1 MESPNFFL
9 ILAWEAFGI
18 AMVAVAV
25 LLFQNRKMR
34 SLVNKLQERMHELV
48 NDLKKSREE
57 VGKKPPVREETYLHY
72 VNQHI
77 EQTKKHHFSFR
88 GGQDIMLDLDPEVPL
103 PRRTAAL
110 RHAILIAEKESH
122 SQILNKTNWDLLAA
136 RYQQLLDY
144 NKAYDSAPSG
154 DNGELE
160 QLREELETSRKRI
173 SNLEK
178 FKSLYFDLEKNWRES
193 KGKASEYFDEMS
205 SLISQGRPAEDLT
218 PILHNYN
225 TVYAGF
231 SDQIEA
237 GVDTNPVKYDE
248 QSHKE
253 IIRLRNVTVD
263 QHRTINDLQE
273 KLSRASNEEQRAIII
288 KDLQGEL
295 QKQAR
300 YLQESETCIRLMEEE
315 LRNSNKEIEQL
326 RVRAA
331 QVGQFRTRLKEL
343 QSAEEANQHIIHSLK
358 QDNRRLNQKIK
369 TMSESAPEDN
379 NETRALRRELTTFKA
394 KYAELEE
401 RYLDLKLNG

>member
-9 ILAWEAFGI
+9 VLAWEAFSI
-18 AMVAVAV
+18 ALAIVAV

-34 SLVNKLQERMHELV
+34 SLLNKLQERMHELV
-48 NDLKKSREE
+48 DDLKKHREE
-57 VGKKPPVREETYLHY
+57 PVKKPVVREDTYLQY
-72 VNQHI
+72 INQHI

-144 NKAYDSAPSG
+144 NKAYDSAPTG
-154 DNGELE
+154 DNADLE
-160 QLREELETSRKRI
+160 QLKEELETSRKRI

-193 KGKASEYFDEMS
+193 KGKANEYYDEMS
-205 SLISQGRPAEDLT
+205 NLITQGRAPEELT
-218 PILHNYN
+218 PILQNYH
-225 TVYAGF
+225 TVYSGF

-237 GVDTNPVKYDE
+237 GIEAPPIKYDE

-253 IIRLRNVTVD
+253 IMRLRNVTVD

-273 KLSRASNEEQRAIII
+273 KLSRASSDEQRVNVI
-288 KDLQGEL
+288 KDLQVEL
-295 QKQAR
+295 QKQSR
-300 YLQESETCIRLMEEE
+300 YMQESETCIKLMEEE

-343 QSAEEANQHIIHSLK
+343 QSSEEANQHIIQSLK
-358 QDNRRLNQKIK
+358 QDNRRLNQKLK
-369 TMSESAPEDN
+369 TISEAAPEDN
-379 NETRALRRELTTFKA
+379 NETRSLRRELTSVKA
-394 KYAELEE
+394 KFAELEE
-401 RYLDLKLNG
+401 RYLDLKLKG

>member
-1 MESPNFFL
+1 MESPNFLL
-9 ILAWEAFGI
+9 ILAWEAFGL

-48 NDLKKSREE
+48 GDLKKSREE
-57 VGKKPPVREETYLHY
+57 LSKKPPAREETYLHY
-72 VNQHI
+72 INQHI

-110 RHAILIAEKESH
+110 RHALLIAEKESH

-144 NKAYDSAPSG
+144 NKAYDGGNPG
-154 DNGELE
+154 GGEELE

-178 FKSLYFDLEKNWRES
+178 FKSLYFDLEKTWRES

-218 PILHNYN
+218 PILHNYH
-225 TVYAGF
+225 TVYSGF

-237 GVDTNPVKYDE
+237 GIDINPIKYDE

-263 QHRTINDLQE
+263 QHRTINELQE
-273 KLSRASNEEQRAIII
+273 KLSRATNEEQRANVI
-288 KDLQGEL
+288 KDLQTEL
-295 QKQAR
+295 QKQSR
-300 YLQESETCIRLMEEE
+300 YMQESETCIKLMEEE
-315 LRNSNKEIEQL
+315 LRNANKEIEQL

-343 QSAEEANQHIIHSLK
+343 QSAEEANQHIIQSLK

-369 TMSESAPEDN
+369 TISEAAPEDN

-401 RYLDLKLNG
+401 RYLDLKLKG

>member
-1 MESPNFFL
+1 MESPNFYL
-9 ILAWEAFGI
+9 ILAWEAFTVALAI
-18 AMVAVAV
+18 AAV

-34 SLVNKLQERMHELV
+34 SLINKLQTRMHELV
-48 NDLKKSREE
+48 EDIKKAREE
-57 VGKKPPVREETYLHY
+57 PAKKAPAREDSYLHY
-72 VNQHI
+72 INQHL

-144 NKAYDSAPSG
+144 NKAYDSPAAGNSG
-154 DNGELE
+154 DLE

-178 FKSLYFDLEKNWRES
+178 FKTLYFDLEKSWRES
-193 KGKASEYFDEMS
+193 KGKANEYYTEMS
-205 SLISQGRPAEDLT
+205 DLITQGRAPEELA
-218 PILHNYN
+218 PILQNYH
-225 TVYAGF
+225 TVYSGF
-231 SDQIEA
+231 NDQLEA
-237 GVDTNPVKYDE
+237 GVDVAPIKYDE

-273 KLSRASNEEQRAIII
+273 KLSRASTDDQRANII

-300 YLQESETCIRLMEEE
+300 YMQESETCIKLMEDE
-315 LRNSNKEIEQL
+315 LRNANKEVEQL
-326 RVRAA
+326 RARAA
-331 QVGQFRTRLKEL
+331 QVGQFRTRIKEL
-343 QSAEEANQHIIHSLK
+343 QSAEEANQHIIQSLK
-358 QDNRRLNQKIK
+358 QDNRRLNQKLK
-369 TMSESAPEDN
+369 TISEAAPEDN
-379 NETRALRRELTTFKA
+379 NETRALRRELTSVKA
-394 KYAELEE
+394 KFAELEE
-401 RYLDLKLNG
+401 RYLDLKLKG

>member
-1 MESPNFFL
+1 MESPSFFL
-9 ILAWEAFGI
+9 IIAWEAFGL
-18 AMVAVAV
+18 AMVAVVV
-25 LLFQNRKMR
+25 LSFQNRKMR
-34 SLVNKLQERMHELV
+34 SLMNKLQERMHELV
-48 NDLKKSREE
+48 GDLKKAREE
-57 VGKKPPVREETYLHY
+57 LNKKPPAREETYVNY
-72 VNQHI
+72 INQHI
-77 EQTKKHHFSFR
+77 ELTKKHHFSFR
-88 GGQDIMLDLDPEVPL
+88 GGQDIMLDLDPEAPL

-144 NKAYDSAPSG
+144 NKAYDNAPSSG
-154 DNGELE
+154 NADIE
-160 QLREELETSRKRI
+160 QLKEELETSRKRI

-205 SLISQGRPAEDLT
+205 SLISQGRPSEDLA
-218 PILHNYN
+218 PILQSYN
-225 TVYAGF
+225 TVYSGF

-237 GVDTNPVKYDE
+237 GIEVAPIKYDE

-263 QHRTINDLQE
+263 QHRTINELQD
-273 KLSRASNEEQRAIII
+273 KLSRATTDEQRASVI

-300 YLQESETCIRLMEEE
+300 YMQESETCIKLMEEE

-343 QSAEEANQHIIHSLK
+343 QSAEEANQHIIQSLK
-358 QDNRRLNQKIK
+358 QDNRRLNQKLK
-369 TMSESAPEDN
+369 TISEAAPEDN
-379 NETRALRRELTTFKA
+379 NETRALRRELTSIKG

-401 RYLDLKLNG
+401 RYLDLKLKG